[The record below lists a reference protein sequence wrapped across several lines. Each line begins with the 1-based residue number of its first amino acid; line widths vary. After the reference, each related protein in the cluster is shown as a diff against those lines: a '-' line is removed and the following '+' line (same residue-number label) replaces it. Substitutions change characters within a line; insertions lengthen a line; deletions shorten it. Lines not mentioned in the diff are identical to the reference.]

1 MSMFPFLINHKCP
14 AKGKQRKQRRL
25 FIGTAGLH
33 MAMVFLSAF
42 LLAGCAGTV
51 RNTART
57 FHTVVIDPGHGGQDG
72 GTRSSPYMPEKD
84 AALDIA
90 LGVERRLKAAGF
102 RTVVTR
108 KVDSFVTLDDRVRIS
123 NREQNAI
130 FLSVHLNESRPRPDV
145 HGVEA
150 YYTSPQSVE
159 LARRIAAHVGSAAG
173 EVNRGIHL
181 AHFHVL
187 RLNLNPAVLVE
198 CGYFSNRAEAARF
211 ANPAYRDTIAA
222 AIADALIEQR
232 SNR

>member
-1 MSMFPFLINHKCP
+1 MRMFPFLINLKCP
-14 AKGKQRKQRRL
+14 PKGKLRQHSTGPTGLRL
-25 FIGTAGLH
+25 
-33 MAMVFLSAF
+33 AMLFLCSC

-57 FHTVVIDPGHGGQDG
+57 FHTVVIDPGHGGHDG
-72 GTRSSPYMPEKD
+72 GTRSSAYMPEKD

-90 LGVERRLKAAGF
+90 LGVERRMKAAGF

-108 KVDSFVTLDDRVRIS
+108 KADYFVTLDDRVRIS
-123 NREQNAI
+123 NGEQNAI
-130 FLSVHLNESRPRPDV
+130 FLSVHLNEARPRPDV
-145 HGVEA
+145 HGVEV
-150 YYTSPQSVE
+150 YYHSPQSIE
-159 LARRIAAHVGSAAG
+159 LARRIAAHVGSAPG

-181 AHFHVL
+181 ARFHVL

-232 SNR
+232 SGR